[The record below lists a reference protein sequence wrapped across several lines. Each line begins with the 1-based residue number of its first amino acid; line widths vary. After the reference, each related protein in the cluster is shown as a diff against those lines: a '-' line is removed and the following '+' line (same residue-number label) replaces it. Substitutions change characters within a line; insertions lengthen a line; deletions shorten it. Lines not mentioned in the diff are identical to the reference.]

1 MGSIR
6 PQIAIEMTTSSHRPR
21 IAVEFPIGYLNLD
34 GSTDYDFVLH
44 HLLDNPTYRNW
55 YKASPRMKIL
65 DNSAYE
71 YFIRGEEL
79 DVEHFI
85 KCIED
90 LQPDYYLLPDVLM
103 DKEKT
108 MQMVKNW
115 PGTTVGVGIPVL
127 QGNSIEDF
135 RECLSLYKSLGYNY
149 IAIPFHNRFLWE
161 LGGNPIMTDAPD
173 DGTASYEDLRYAVGR
188 RILLSKLSEDLEGLS
203 VHLLGTHH
211 PIEFTELPRFVKT
224 IDTAYAVKQGVVGR
238 GLYDQKAH
246 VLIDDIGMLTP
257 AQLWKVQSNVQE
269 FIQMVKY
276 GE

>member
-1 MGSIR
+1 MGSI
-6 PQIAIEMTTSSHRPR
+6 SHRPS
-21 IAVEFPIGYLNLD
+21 IAVEYPIGYLNLD
-34 GSTDYDFVLH
+34 ASTDYDFILH
-44 HLLDNPTYRNW
+44 HLLDNPAYRNW
-55 YKASPRMKIL
+55 YKGSPRTRGALPGGSTRMKIL

-108 MQMVKNW
+108 LEMVKDW
-115 PGTTVGVGIPVL
+115 PGTTVGTPIPVL

-173 DGTASYEDLRYAVGR
+173 DLRYAVGR
-188 RILLSKLSEDLEGLS
+188 RILLSKLSKDLEGFS

-224 IDTAYAVKQGVVGR
+224 IDTAYAVKQGVSGR

>member
-1 MGSIR
+1 MGSI
-6 PQIAIEMTTSSHRPR
+6 SHRPS
-21 IAVEFPIGYLNLD
+21 IAVEYPIRYLNLD
-34 GSTDYDFVLH
+34 ASTDYDFVLH
-44 HLLDNPTYRNW
+44 HLLDNPAYRNW
-55 YKASPRMKIL
+55 YKASRRMKIL

-108 MQMVKNW
+108 IQMVKDW
-115 PGTTVGVGIPVL
+115 PGTSVGIGVPVL

-161 LGGNPIMTDAPD
+161 TADSVMTGTPD

-188 RILLSKLSEDLEGLS
+188 RILLEELSKDLEGLS

-276 GE
+276 AG

>member
-1 MGSIR
+1 MGLNRSLPGIAGVRATISR
-6 PQIAIEMTTSSHRPR
+6 PQIAIEY
-21 IAVEFPIGYLNLD
+21 PIGYLNLD

-44 HLLDNPTYRNW
+44 HLLDNPAYRNW
-55 YKASPRMKIL
+55 YKGSPRMKIL

-108 MQMVKNW
+108 IQMVKDW

-161 LGGNPIMTDAPD
+161 LGGNPIMTEAPD
-173 DGTASYEDLRYAVGR
+173 DLRYAVGR
-188 RILLSKLSEDLEGLS
+188 RILLDKMSKDLEGLS

-211 PIEFTELPRFVKT
+211 PIEFTELPPFVNT

-238 GLYDQKAH
+238 GLYDRKAH

-276 GE
+276 DG

>member
-1 MGSIR
+1 MSLSRSLPGIAWVRATTSR
-6 PQIAIEMTTSSHRPR
+6 PQIAIEM
-21 IAVEFPIGYLNLD
+21 PIGYLNLD
-34 GSTDYDFVLH
+34 VSTDYDFVLH

-108 MQMVKNW
+108 MQMVKDW
-115 PGTTVGVGIPVL
+115 PGASVGTGIPVL

-161 LGGNPIMTDAPD
+161 TADPVMTGTPD
-173 DGTASYEDLRYAVGR
+173 DLRYAVGR
-188 RILLSKLSEDLEGLS
+188 RLLLHEMSKDLEGMS

-211 PIEFTELPRFVKT
+211 PVEFMELPRFVKT
-224 IDTAYAVKQGVVGR
+224 IDTAYAVKQGVAGR

-246 VLIDDIGMLTP
+246 VLIDDIGVLTP
-257 AQLWKVQSNVQE
+257 GQLWKIQSNVQE

-276 GE
+276 HK

>member
-1 MGSIR
+1 MGSI
-6 PQIAIEMTTSSHRPR
+6 SHRPR
-21 IAVEFPIGYLNLD
+21 VAVEYPIGYLNLD

-55 YKASPRMKIL
+55 YKASRRPRGALRGGSTRIMIL

-108 MQMVKNW
+108 MEMVRNW

-127 QGNSIEDF
+127 QGNSLADF

-161 LGGNPIMTDAPD
+161 LGGNPIMTEAPD
-173 DGTASYEDLRYAVGR
+173 DLRYAVGR
-188 RILLSKLSEDLEGLS
+188 RILLSKLSKDLEGLS

-211 PIEFTELPRFVKT
+211 PIEFTELPPFVKT
-224 IDTAYAVKQGVVGR
+224 IDTAYAVKQGVMGR
-238 GLYDQKAH
+238 GLYDRKAH

>member
-1 MGSIR
+1 MGLSRSLPRIAGVRATISR
-6 PQIAIEMTTSSHRPR
+6 PQIAIEM
-21 IAVEFPIGYLNLD
+21 PIGYLNLD

-44 HLLDNPTYRNW
+44 HLLDNPAYRNW
-55 YKASPRMKIL
+55 YKASRRMKIL

-108 MQMVKNW
+108 MQMVWDW
-115 PGTTVGVGIPVL
+115 PGTTVGTGIPVL
-127 QGNSIEDF
+127 QGNSLADF
-135 RECLSLYKSLGYNY
+135 RKCLSLYKSLGYNY

-173 DGTASYEDLRYAVGR
+173 DLRYAVGR
-188 RILLSKLSEDLEGLS
+188 RILLDKMGKDLEGLS

-211 PIEFTELPRFVKT
+211 PIEFTELPQFVKT

-238 GLYDQKAH
+238 GLYDRKAH
-246 VLIDDIGMLTP
+246 VLIDEVGVLTP
-257 AQLWKVQSNVQE
+257 GQLWKVQSNVQE

-276 GE
+276 EE

>member
-1 MGSIR
+1 MSLSR
-6 PQIAIEMTTSSHRPR
+6 PQIAIEM
-21 IAVEFPIGYLNLD
+21 PIGYLNLD
-34 GSTDYDFVLH
+34 VSTDYDFVLH
-44 HLLDNPTYRNW
+44 HLLDNPTYHNW
-55 YKASPRMKIL
+55 YKARSTRTRGALPGGSTRIMIL

-108 MQMVKNW
+108 MQMVKDW
-115 PGTTVGVGIPVL
+115 PGTTVGIGIPVL

-149 IAIPFHNRFLWE
+149 IAIPFHNRFLW
-161 LGGNPIMTDAPD
+161 NFPQATADPVMTGTPD
-173 DGTASYEDLRYAVGR
+173 DLRYAVGR
-188 RILLSKLSEDLEGLS
+188 RLLLHKLEKDLEGMS

-211 PIEFTELPRFVKT
+211 PIEFAELPRFVKT

-246 VLIDDIGMLTP
+246 VLIDDIGVLTP

-276 GE
+276 HK

>member
-1 MGSIR
+1 MGSI
-6 PQIAIEMTTSSHRPR
+6 SHRPS
-21 IAVEFPIGYLNLD
+21 IAVEYPIGYLNLD
-34 GSTDYDFVLH
+34 VSTDYDFVLH

-108 MQMVKNW
+108 MQMVKDW
-115 PGTTVGVGIPVL
+115 PGTTVGIGIPVL
-127 QGNSIEDF
+127 QGNSIVDF

-149 IAIPFHNRFLWE
+149 IAIPFHNRFLW
-161 LGGNPIMTDAPD
+161 NFPQATADPVMTGTPD
-173 DGTASYEDLRYAVGR
+173 DLRYAVGR
-188 RILLSKLSEDLEGLS
+188 RLLLHEMSKDLEGMS

-211 PIEFTELPRFVKT
+211 PVEFMELPRFVKT
-224 IDTAYAVKQGVVGR
+224 IDTAYAVKQGVAGR

-246 VLIDDIGMLTP
+246 VLIDDIGVLTP

-276 GE
+276 HK

>member
-1 MGSIR
+1 MGLSR
-6 PQIAIEMTTSSHRPR
+6 PQIAIEYPL
-21 IAVEFPIGYLNLD
+21 GYLNLD

-44 HLLDNPTYRNW
+44 HLLDNPAYRNW

-85 KCIED
+85 ECIED
-90 LQPDYYLLPDVLM
+90 LQPNYYLLPDVLM

-108 MQMVKNW
+108 MEMVKNW

-161 LGGNPIMTDAPD
+161 MTADHVMAGAPD
-173 DGTASYEDLRYAVGR
+173 DLRYAVGR
-188 RILLSKLSEDLEGLS
+188 RLLLEKMREDLEGLS

-211 PIEFTELPRFVKT
+211 PMEFTELPRFVKT
-224 IDTAYAVKQGVVGR
+224 IDTAYAVKQGVSGR
-238 GLYDQKAH
+238 GLLERKAH
-246 VLIDDIGMLTP
+246 VLIDEVGQLTSQ
-257 AQLWKVQSNVQE
+257 QLWKIQSNVQE

-276 GE
+276 AG